1 MNDQR
6 RSSTHEGYEED
17 SAHVHEGA
25 PSHHASPKKGDATT
39 TKTLTDPQTGEPTE
53 GRPDTVGGG

>member
-6 RSSTHEGYEED
+6 RSSNHDGYEED
-17 SAHVHEGA
+17 TADEASP
-25 PSHHASPKKGDATT
+25 PSHHASPGHATPT
-39 TKTLTDPQTGEPTE
+39 TQKTLTDPQTGEPTE